1 MPDSGL
7 ETVIVTF
14 ATSTPFV
21 EALAGFMASRKLP
34 EKLSTLST
42 QNGQLVM
49 RCSSE
54 GEGERNMAQL
64 VFSQALTAN
73 QLNFNPISAVG
84 WQFEFLPWPATI
96 VVIVRSTD
104 AAERM
109 TIYAGSE
116 TIQQKSPVASGGT
129 IGQTPTHFVVPPVT
143 FRALARDRLIISIDN
158 TGAGT
163 PTVDGVVIVEPLT

>member
-1 MPDSGL
+1 
-7 ETVIVTF
+7 
-14 ATSTPFV
+14 
-21 EALAGFMASRKLP
+21 
-34 EKLSTLST
+34 
-42 QNGQLVM
+42 
-49 RCSSE
+49 
-54 GEGERNMAQL
+54 MAQL

-73 QLNFNPISAVG
+73 QLNFNPISALG
-84 WQFEFLPWPATI
+84 WQFEFLPWPATVI
-96 VVIVRSTD
+96 VIVRSTD

-129 IGQTPTHFVVPPVT
+129 AGVTPTHFNVPPVT

-163 PTVDGVVIVEPLT
+163 PTIDGVIIVEPLA